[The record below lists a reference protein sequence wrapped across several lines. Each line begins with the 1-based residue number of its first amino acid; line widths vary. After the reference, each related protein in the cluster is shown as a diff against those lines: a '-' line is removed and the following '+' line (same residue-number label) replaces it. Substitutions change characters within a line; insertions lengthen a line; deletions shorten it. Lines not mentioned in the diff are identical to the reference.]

1 VSGRS
6 TTDAEG
12 YVEDIPYT
20 YGYQPDLDPL
30 RMQAALRGAGIE
42 PPTVATACEL
52 GFGQGLSV
60 AIHAVA
66 GGARWYGTDINP
78 AHVATLQGLVA
89 GTGADVE
96 AFAQSFA
103 GFCARD
109 DLPPFDFI
117 GLHGVWSWVSAA
129 NRRRILRFVERR
141 LRPGGALYLSYNALP
156 GWAAMLPLRAALV
169 EHAAALPVAL
179 PLEARIESAMAHVG
193 ARVLRDADW
202 VDAHPGIEAEWR
214 AIRHKD
220 IAYLA
225 HEFFNRDWA
234 PMAPQDVAAALGG
247 AGLEFAAFASDV
259 PPAETARFRR
269 EYWVKVRPEPGR
281 GGGADAAVAA
291 AGSADRRADVQ
302 RLNDRLLA
310 LATRSPGPAWLAD
323 PVTGGAVEVGYAAM
337 LMLEAWRRGI
347 TDPVALARE
356 AEASLA
362 RLGQRLVRD
371 GEVVVEPAQVRS
383 RLEAEARGLLA
394 VTLPRLRGAGALP

>member
-1 VSGRS
+1 MSGRS
-6 TTDAEG
+6 DTDAEG

-30 RMQAALRGAGIE
+30 RMQAALRRAGIV
-42 PPTVATACEL
+42 PPAVAAACEL
-52 GFGQGLSV
+52 GFGQGLSL

-78 AHVATLQGLVA
+78 AHVATLHGLVA
-89 GTGADVE
+89 GTGAEVE
-96 AFAQSFA
+96 ACAQSFA

-109 DLPPFDFI
+109 DLPQFDFI

-129 NRRRILRFVERR
+129 NRGRILGFVERR
-141 LRPGGALYLSYNALP
+141 LRLGGALYLSYNALP

-169 EHAAALPVAL
+169 GHAAALPAST
-179 PLEARIESAMAHVG
+179 PLTARIGSAMAYTA

-202 VDAHPGIEAEWR
+202 VDANPGLEAEWR

-220 IAYLA
+220 VAYLA

-234 PMAPQDVAAALGG
+234 PMAPQEVAVALRD
-247 AGLEFAAFASDV
+247 AGLEFAAFASDA
-259 PPAETARFRR
+259 PPAEAARFRR
-269 EYWVKVRPEPGR
+269 EYWVKGGRRHAPRAPPEVRD
-281 GGGADAAVAA
+281 GG
-291 AGSADRRADVQ
+291 RRAGVQ

-310 LATRSPGPAWLAD
+310 LAVRTPGPAWLAS
-323 PVTGGAVEVGYAAM
+323 PATGGGVEVGYAAM

-347 TDPVALARE
+347 TDPSALACEGQAALR
-356 AEASLA
+356 

-371 GEVVVEPAQVRS
+371 GEVLADGAQVRS
-383 RLEAEARGLLA
+383 RLEVEARGLLA
-394 VTLPRLRGAGALP
+394 ETLPRLRADGVLP